1 MTLLALACACVLRLN
16 VEHKHF
22 VTQSMPPL
30 TPLPPPRL
38 ARGAPDEINMFCE
51 AGHTQTAAITCLPKT
66 FERGGGQHMSERT
79 KPPDTHFH
87 VLLYLLA
94 GWCYDLCKL

>member
-22 VTQSMPPL
+22 VTQSKHPPPPL
-30 TPLPPPRL
+30 L

-51 AGHTQTAAITCLPKT
+51 AGHTQTAAVTCLPKT
-66 FERGGGQHMSERT
+66 FERSGGQHMSGRT
-79 KPPDTHFH
+79 KPADTHFH
-87 VLLYLLA
+87 VLPYFLA
-94 GWCYDLCKL
+94 G